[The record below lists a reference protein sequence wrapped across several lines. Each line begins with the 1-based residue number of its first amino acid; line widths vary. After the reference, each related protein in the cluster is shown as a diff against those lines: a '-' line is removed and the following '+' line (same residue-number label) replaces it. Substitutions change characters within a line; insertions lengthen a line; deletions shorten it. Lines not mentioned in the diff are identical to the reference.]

1 MNVSI
6 VDDTILENVVETIEV
21 ILESTP
27 GLNSNITLDPVN
39 GVVEITDNDGRYD
52 DCMVVTHGVTK
63 AHSNSYLQSCLL
75 GNT

>member
-1 MNVSI
+1 MKVPI

-39 GVVEITDNDGRYD
+39 GVVEIT
-52 DCMVVTHGVTK
+52 
-63 AHSNSYLQSCLL
+63 
-75 GNT
+75 